1 MNVLDQEEARL
12 KKRLSAGKI
21 TKAEFN
27 AGVKAINQ
35 ERLNAVGSAAY
46 AESLEHR
53 PWVGT
58 LIVGVVLG
66 FALAAVAA
74 WLAGWL

>member
-21 TKAEFN
+21 TK
-27 AGVKAINQ
+27 
-35 ERLNAVGSAAY
+35 